1 MKKAVFAGTFDPVT
15 VGHEYVIEKASEI
28 FDELIVAVGVN
39 SQKTPLFKLED
50 RLKMLDTVCKKYSNV
65 KVLSYNNLTVDLMKS
80 LDVKYAVRGVRNEK
94 DYLYEEVIN
103 DNNIKLYPEYTTVLI
118 KCDKNLSQIS
128 STEVRNRLKNNE
140 SLNGF
145 ISKEVEKIIKELN

>member
-50 RLKMLDTVCKKYSNV
+50 RLKMLNEVCGKYSNV
-65 KVLSYNNLTVDLMKS
+65 KVLSYGNLTVDLMKN
-80 LDVKYAVRGVRNEK
+80 LNVKYAVRGVRNEN
-94 DYLYEEVIN
+94 DYIYEEVIN

-118 KCDKNLSQIS
+118 KCDKELSKIS
-128 STEVRNRLKNNE
+128 STEVRNRLKNNV
-140 SLNGF
+140 SLNGLV
-145 ISKEVEKIIKELN
+145 SKEVEKIIKELN